1 MKNLIDDVKRHTH
14 RGISGYYYLKTQKVY
29 IPFMKITIECL
40 TRKITDLNIFFESI
54 LKLIEISVKDVNEIS
69 MILGVSYDV
78 IKEAIID
85 MVNINYVFVSNN
97 ILGLTA
103 KGKEALKSKKKIE
116 IKKTYLKDILVDM
129 ITGEI
134 LDSEGIRLIEP
145 KSRTVCLEESFK
157 IDSDF
162 LSTHFKEINDV
173 YQLQQKNNSVFG
185 DSAIVNELYKIIGV
199 TYSSLYYT
207 DNDVY
212 MYKSETSD
220 ELIFEFKSDINDKY
234 KNELYK
240 QLKDDH
246 RPCQEHFFERRRDF
260 TEKLMLSPLS
270 QEIELMVQAN
280 ETKKALFSDQTDINN
295 KIYAFKKKRYALNDQ
310 EYVSYLYNS
319 KELDIKRIFIC
330 SNNLNDLLS
339 SSFSSQLN
347 VLSTEM
353 PVFIIFDKNEY
364 KVDNSIKHF
373 FSNPNKNLYII
384 PFDSIEENIICFD
397 SELTIHFHFGIIDAF
412 NKKISYKL
420 PIFDFDRNQTKE
432 KVEHIIEK
440 YELQSKLPYIISKK
454 SKKKH

>member
-14 RGISGYYYLKTQKVY
+14 RGVSGYYYLKTQKVY

-40 TRKITDLNIFFESI
+40 TRKITELNIFYESI

-69 MILGVSYDV
+69 TILGVSYDV
-78 IKEAIID
+78 VKEAIID

-97 ILGLTA
+97 ILGLTV
-103 KGKEALKSKKKIE
+103 KGKEAIKSKKKID
-116 IKKTYLKDILVDM
+116 IKKTYLKDVLVDM

-145 KSRTVCLEESFK
+145 KRRTVCLEEAFK

-185 DSAIVNELYKIIGV
+185 DSAIVNELYKIICV

-220 ELIFEFKSDINDKY
+220 ELIFEFKSDTNDKY

-240 QLKDDH
+240 QLKNDH
-246 RPCQEHFFERRRDF
+246 RPCQECFFERRRDWVD
-260 TEKLMLSPLS
+260 KLTVNPLFYDVG
-270 QEIELMVQAN
+270 LMTQAN
-280 ETKKALFSDQTDINN
+280 ETKNILFSDQTDINS
-295 KIYAFKKKRYALNDQ
+295 KINAFRKKRYALSDM
-310 EYVSYLYNS
+310 EYVSYLFHS
-319 KELDIKRIFIC
+319 KEIEFEKIFIS
-330 SNNLNDLLS
+330 SNNLSDLLTA
-339 SSFSSQLN
+339 SFCSQLN

-353 PVFIIFDKNEY
+353 PIFIIYNKNEY
-364 KVDNSIKHF
+364 KINKSIKHF
-373 FSNPNKNLYII
+373 FGNHNENLHLIETDI
-384 PFDSIEENIICFD
+384 IEEDLICFD
-397 SELTIHFHFGIIDAF
+397 SKLIIRFQYGIVEAF
-412 NKKISYKL
+412 NKKISYTL
-420 PIFDFDRNQTKE
+420 PIIDFAPKLVEE
-432 KVEHIIEK
+432 KVRNIIK
-440 YELQSKLPYIISKK
+440 SYDLQVL
-454 SKKKH
+454 